1 MRYYLCVVFC
11 AFSLWC
17 LRGGNSLMPVQK
29 TKDGGYRW
37 GTTGK
42 VYYGKDARR
51 KAEAQ
56 GRAIEATGWTE
67 KKRKK

>member
-1 MRYYLCVVFC
+1 
-11 AFSLWC
+11 
-17 LRGGNSLMPVQK
+17 MPVQK